1 MQFRLLSCPPPKSH
15 FQTGGERIG
24 PTLANFRAVQPLQIV
39 SSWRLNPFFS
49 QCSRLL
55 NQYRCGQKLLL
66 LYQSP
71 VERDE
76 ERDLTFSFMPR
87 RATKIE
93 YRNSWSCY
101 EHPTVTGRN
110 VQVKLQRDKKVGRR
124 MVWTGILTLLTHML
138 RRLHYLKLPNKILH
152 FVTQIHN
159 EYSTYPKNL
168 TYSHERIYH
177 EEMVQIISSFKLDL
191 GKQYKVC

>member
-138 RRLHYLKLPNKILH
+138 RRLHYLKLPNIFGSFSILLLRSITSIRHTQKIW
-152 FVTQIHN
+152 
-159 EYSTYPKNL
+159 L
-168 TYSHERIYH
+168 TLTNVFTTRKWYR
-177 EEMVQIISSFKLDL
+177 
-191 GKQYKVC
+191 